1 VPVLTYPAAAVAEI
15 LISTP
20 DGQVLANRKLD
31 PVRAYWIGRESNCD
45 IVIESASVS
54 RRHALVFHSNGR
66 WLACD
71 AGSVGGLDTENGPVR
86 CAHLSAD
93 AWVKIGSVYIWL
105 AGASAAPPEW
115 IDARPSTPASGKPAR
130 IVRLEIEDL
139 ASNEPTAAADMLV
152 VADGRGVIHLCA
164 DLTGLGAS
172 RGSGAPRLTLG
183 RSTAADLQICDPSV
197 DPIHAV
203 IARGTEQWSLVDAG
217 SSSGIL
223 FEGKRWYRK
232 RLEDGITL
240 PVGNFRVSVQL
251 VVRTTAPNASI
262 SLRSASPSGSEGR
275 PAPKKPSAFL
285 DSDDSDGGA
294 IRM

>member
-1 VPVLTYPAAAVAEI
+1 MAVLTYPVDAVAEV
-15 LISTP
+15 LLSTP

-31 PVRAYWIGRESNCD
+31 PTRAYWIGRESNCD

-86 CAHLSAD
+86 CAQLSAD
-93 AWVKIGSVYIWL
+93 AWVKIGSIYIWL
-105 AGASAAPPEW
+105 AGAPGSPREW
-115 IDARPSTPASGKPAR
+115 IDARPSATPSGKPVR

-139 ASNEPTAAADMLV
+139 TASEPTATADALV
-152 VADGRGVIHLCA
+152 IADNRGVIHLCA
-164 DLTGLGAS
+164 DLTGLAAS
-172 RGSGAPRLTLG
+172 RGSGAPRLTIG

-217 SSSGIL
+217 SSAGIM
-223 FEGKRWYRK
+223 FDGKRWYRK

-240 PVGNFRVSVQL
+240 PIGNFRVSVQRM
-251 VVRTTAPNASI
+251 VRTTAPNPSLPFPTAS
-262 SLRSASPSGSEGR
+262 SGGGDSR
-275 PAPKKPSAFL
+275 PAPRKPSAFL
-285 DSDDSDGGA
+285 DADDEEGDS
-294 IRM
+294 IHL